1 MKPLLKSQLNALREL
16 MDAGGAVIGSQWTT
30 GSGKNTSR
38 RTIPP
43 FCSRIPRQEHY
54 WIAYNRP
61 ERIKKVFCKHPR
73 CEYLIAVTDMRK
85 ARKALK
91 EAAQ

>member
-1 MKPLLKSQLNALREL
+1 MKPLLKSQLGALQEL
-16 MDAGGAVIGSQWTT
+16 LDAGGAVIGSRWTT
-30 GSGKNTSR
+30 GSGKHTSR

-43 FCSRIPRQEHY
+43 FCSRIPN
-54 WIAYNRP
+54 WFAYNQP
-61 ERIKKVFCKHPR
+61 ERIKKVFRRHPK
-73 CEYLIAVTDMRK
+73 CEYVIAVTDMRK

>member
-16 MDAGGAVIGSQWTT
+16 MDAGGAVIGSRWTT

-43 FCSRIPRQEHY
+43 FCSRIPN
-54 WIAYNRP
+54 WIAYNQP
-61 ERIKKVFCKHPR
+61 ERIKKVFRKHPR